1 MIDRTDFDE
10 GDKVE
15 CIEDGWYP
23 AFYDH
28 KQQAATI
35 RGAIYTVAGIW
46 NMGGIRFLIFKETPE
61 KHAYQATGFVHK
73 RTLH

>member
-1 MIDRTDFDE
+1 MMAIDFDE

-15 CIEDGWYP
+15 CLEDNWYP

-35 RGAIYTVAGIW
+35 KGAVYTITGIW
-46 NMGGIRFLIFKETPE
+46 NMGGFRFLQFKETPE
-61 KHAYQATGFVHK
+61 RHGYMAECFVK
-73 RTLH
+73 RVLH